1 MRDFHARVAN
11 FIQNANLREDE
22 QKWQKK
28 FEMALE
34 IPRTQSIPGVPDNER
49 HKVIEGYLEVL
60 KEKFPLVSD
69 NHATM
74 TKKASQSGEVSHTS
88 THAVKVDRTR
98 LQLNSWLFRRKS
110 RREPNRRRMRV
121 FWYVD
126 RLV

>member
-11 FIQNANLREDE
+11 FIQKANLREDE
-22 QKWQKK
+22 QKWQKN

-34 IPRTQSIPGVPDNER
+34 IPRTQSIPGIPDNER

-74 TKKASQSGEVSHTS
+74 RGTASQSVVVSDTS
-88 THAVKVDRTR
+88 SYAVKADRTR
-98 LQLNSWLFRRKS
+98 LQSNPSLFRRKS